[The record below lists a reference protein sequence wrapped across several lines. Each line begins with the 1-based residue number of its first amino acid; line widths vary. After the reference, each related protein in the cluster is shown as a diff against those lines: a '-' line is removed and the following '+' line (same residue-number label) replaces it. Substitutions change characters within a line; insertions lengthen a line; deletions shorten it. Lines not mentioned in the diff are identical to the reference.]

1 LLNFKYEENT
11 VVFSVSNLYI
21 YIYILVPSL
30 SSDESDA
37 DDTVDKDAPLQM
49 DVPFLSR
56 NYMNTDNSE

>member
-1 LLNFKYEENT
+1 
-11 VVFSVSNLYI
+11 
-21 YIYILVPSL
+21 VPSL